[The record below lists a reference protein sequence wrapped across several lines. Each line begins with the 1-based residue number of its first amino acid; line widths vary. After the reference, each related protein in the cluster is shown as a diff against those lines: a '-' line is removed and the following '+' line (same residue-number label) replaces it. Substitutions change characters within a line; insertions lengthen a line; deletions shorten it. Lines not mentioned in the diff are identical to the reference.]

1 MRVPRRARALRVA
14 EADGRVELAVNFDP
28 ALTTLLRE
36 VRYFLLLDDLPSPI
50 PAAALK
56 ARSRPWR
63 PRARPREPPSRK
75 TRGGRP

>member
-1 MRVPRRARALRVA
+1 VA

-28 ALTTLLRE
+28 ALTALLRE

-56 ARSRPWR
+56 ARGHPRRP
-63 PRARPREPPSRK
+63 PRARPWEPRSGV